1 MELEVELTQGTTITP
16 TEMKKVILRI
26 AEQNPLLFTQK
37 QLIPQS
43 LPFPNS
49 HYALSIQNITV
60 TGEGY
65 PIDVYVYKQNYS
77 KPTEDKVDTGDEV
90 LSLTTNTILPSAA
103 FANLWDSIVTDDEVG
118 NSDVSIKHV
127 LLQFMQTAIEFSEHN
142 VCPDTITC
150 NRIIMLYGPPGTGK
164 TTICKGLAQKLT
176 IRLSNRFSH
185 GIMLEVNT
193 HSLFSKWFVESG
205 KMVKKLFDQIHIMAS
220 DPNALIFVLIDEVES
235 IATARQS
242 SMNGSDPSDAI
253 RVVNAL
259 LTQIDQL
266 RTYTNVMIMA
276 TSNLTECIDFA
287 FLSRAD
293 IKQFIGNPCL
303 KARYKIMSGMIEEL
317 ISKGLISPDSCIMDF
332 DSINILASNPATA
345 HQIGSSFIDSVQLY
359 ECAKEAEGLSG
370 RQIRRM
376 PVLARTY
383 SNNHPPIALSTFLE
397 LLKKAIGVEIN
408 ETVNSAQKNN

>member
-1 MELEVELTQGTTITP
+1 MELEVELTQGTTVTP
-16 TEMKKVILRI
+16 TEMKKVLTRI
-26 AEQNPLLFTQK
+26 AEQNPLLFSQK
-37 QLIPQS
+37 QIIPQS
-43 LPFPNS
+43 LPFPNN
-49 HYALSIQNITV
+49 HYTLAIQNINV
-60 TGEGY
+60 TGQGL
-65 PIDVYVYKQNYS
+65 PITIYVFKQNYS
-77 KPTEDKVDTGDEV
+77 KPTEDKVDTGEEI

-103 FANLWDSIVTDDEVG
+103 FSKLWDSIITDDEVD
-118 NSDVSIKHV
+118 NCEDSIKHT

-142 VCPDTITC
+142 VCPDTVTC

-164 TTICKGLAQKLT
+164 TTICKGLAQKLS

-185 GIMLEVNT
+185 GILLEVNT
-193 HSLFSKWFVESG
+193 HSLFSKWFAESG

-220 DPNALIFVLIDEVES
+220 DPNALVFVLIDEVES

-242 SMNGSDPSDAI
+242 SLNGSDPSDAI

-276 TSNLTECIDFA
+276 TSNLMECIDFA

-303 KARYKIMSGMIEEL
+303 KARYKIMSGMIDEL
-317 ISKGLISPDSCIMDF
+317 ISRGVLSPDSCIMDF
-332 DSINILASNPATA
+332 DSINIFSGNMGASNQLGNAF
-345 HQIGSSFIDSVQLY
+345 SDSFKLLD
-359 ECAKEAEGLSG
+359 CAKDAEGLSG

-376 PVLARTY
+376 PILARTY
-383 SNNHPPIALSTFLE
+383 SHDSTPVPLGSFLMY
-397 LLKKAIGVEIN
+397 LKRAIDKEMK
-408 ETVNSAQKNN
+408 ETHKTEKND